1 VEVFAVSERSDII
14 SNARIV
20 ELERIIE
27 DFKQKF
33 KAGTNDAE
41 SFMTMTEIEILW
53 GELQDKTNKLY
64 SDMLMDMMRDVN
76 EADLIRKKKVN
87 TAPKA

>member
-1 VEVFAVSERSDII
+1 VFALSERSNLV
-14 SNARIV
+14 SEARIV

-27 DFKQKF
+27 DFKNRF

-41 SFMTMTEIEILW
+41 AFMTITEIEILW

-64 SDMLMDMMRDVN
+64 SDMLMDMMRDVK
-76 EADLIRKKKVN
+76 ETDLIHKKKES
-87 TAPKA
+87 TDPKA